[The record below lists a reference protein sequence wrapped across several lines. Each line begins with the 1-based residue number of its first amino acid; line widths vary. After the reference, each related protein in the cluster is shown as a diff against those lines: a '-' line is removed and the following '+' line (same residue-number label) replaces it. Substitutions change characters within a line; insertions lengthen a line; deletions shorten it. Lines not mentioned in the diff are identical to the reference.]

1 VFDAVDDRDEPFWLP
16 YRGAAGLLA
25 WWDHRAYTLDPT
37 RGRIELYAA
46 ATADDL
52 TAGEPVVF
60 GHARCVAGTTML
72 WAAPAGTN
80 ALLTWVDERHGG
92 GVLDPRPEVYFETA
106 WR

>member
-1 VFDAVDDRDEPFWLP
+1 
-16 YRGAAGLLA
+16 
-25 WWDHRAYTLDPT
+25 
-37 RGRIELYAA
+37 
-46 ATADDL
+46 
-52 TAGEPVVF
+52 
-60 GHARCVAGTTML
+60 VAGTTML